1 MSPRCPTC
9 RAEVKRE
16 APTFPFCCEHC
27 RMADLGGWLN
37 ERYRVAAMDEED
49 DASSEPAKESE

>member
-1 MSPRCPTC
+1 
-9 RAEVKRE
+9 
-16 APTFPFCCEHC
+16 
-27 RMADLGGWLN
+27 MADLGGWLN